1 MVDFQALRQAMVV
14 GQILP
19 CVQVSGALRRALETL
34 PREDCVAAHW
44 RTMAYADGDAPL
56 EDGRFLLSALS
67 FMRLLKEAQIEKY
80 HKVLDVGAGVGYT
93 SAMIGAVAERVV
105 GLETSPTLVLRAQ
118 EFLSKNHMTH
128 VSVEAVSDFSVVPEE
143 AASYGVILVEGCLN
157 EAPHG
162 YLEAL
167 KEGGRLLCFLR
178 RPHGS
183 LPQATLFEKYQ
194 GTVSKKALFEGA
206 ASLLESQS
214 LSQRKAS

>member
-67 FMRLLKEAQIEKY
+67 FLKLLKEAQIEK
-80 HKVLDVGAGVGYT
+80 HQSVLEVGAGVGYT
-93 SAMIGAVAERVV
+93 SALIGAVAERVV
-105 GLETSPTLVLRAQ
+105 GLETSPALVLRAQ
-118 EFLSKNHMTH
+118 EFLSKNHMSH
-128 VSVEAVSDFSVVPEE
+128 VSVKAVSDLTAVPEE
-143 AASYGVILVEGCLN
+143 ATSFDVILMAGCLN
-157 EAPHG
+157 EVPHG

-167 KEGGRLLCFLR
+167 KEGARLLCFLT

-194 GTVSKKALFEGA
+194 GTISKKALFEGA
-206 ASLLESQS
+206 ASLLKVGDF
-214 LSQRKAS
+214 LQRKAS